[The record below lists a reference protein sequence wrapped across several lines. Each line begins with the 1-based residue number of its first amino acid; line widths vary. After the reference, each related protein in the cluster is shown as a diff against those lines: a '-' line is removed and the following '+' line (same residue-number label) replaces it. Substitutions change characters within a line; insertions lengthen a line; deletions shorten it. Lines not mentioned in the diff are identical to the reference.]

1 MKEFFIGL
9 FLGVILTLATV
20 WYFAIGRKQPQI
32 RHAQDVAAAT
42 VQHTVE
48 TVDAKLTAW
57 HLTTPE
63 IKAELASTGKVIRR
77 SAREFGAAAANTATD
92 ATITAKI
99 KAKFIAER
107 SLSGW
112 NIVVN
117 TTDGHVTLA
126 GTIPEHSLIAKAM
139 AIALETDGVR
149 DVTSNLQVRK

>member
-1 MKEFFIGL
+1 MKDFFIGL
-9 FLGVILTLATV
+9 LLGIILTLATV

-42 VQHTVE
+42 VQQTVE
-48 TVDAKLTAW
+48 AVDAKLTAW

-63 IKAELASTGKVIRR
+63 IKADLARTGKVVRR
-77 SAREFGAAAANTATD
+77 SACDFGTAAANTASD

-99 KAKFIAER
+99 KAKFVAER
-107 SLSGW
+107 SLSAW

-149 DVTSNLQVRK
+149 GVTSNLQVRK